1 MSILKRCRCIRN
13 RKIVK
18 QIEERLKQEKDV
30 DVYVSLIGGTQ
41 QSQARGQTSANQ
53 AEIYV
58 KLVPLAERQRSILNL

>member
-1 MSILKRCRCIRN
+1 M
-13 RKIVK
+13 
-18 QIEERLKQEKDV
+18 
-30 DVYVSLIGGTQ
+30 YVSLIGGTQ